1 MISAMFAFA
10 VLCAL
15 AQDPLQDP
23 AAGWKD
29 FGKGSWIRLKGTTRF
44 MTQGKVQT
52 VDTETKYVLI
62 DKTDDKLVLEV
73 YSTAM
78 GQTDKQVQEL
88 KLKPEPGNLRVKELS
103 RGEEELE
110 VAGKKLR
117 CAWTEYLVETNESKA
132 VTRLWTSKDV
142 PGQTVKMK
150 IKLSKPSEMEVDMM
164 AAEFEKK

>member
-1 MISAMFAFA
+1 MWTLA

-29 FGKGSWIRLKGTTRF
+29 FGTGSWIRLKGTTKF

-52 VDTETKYVLI
+52 VDTETKYVLVE
-62 DKTDDKLVLEV
+62 KGEDKLTLEV

-78 GQTDKQVQEL
+78 GQTDKQIQEL
-88 KLKPEPGNLRVKELS
+88 KLKPEPGKLRVRELS
-103 RGEEELE
+103 KGEEDVE

-117 CAWTEYLVETNESKA
+117 CAWTEYLVETDESKA
-132 VTRLWTSKDV
+132 VTRLWISRDV

-150 IKLSKPSEMEVDMM
+150 IKLSKPSEMEVDMT
-164 AAEFEKK
+164 AVEFLKK